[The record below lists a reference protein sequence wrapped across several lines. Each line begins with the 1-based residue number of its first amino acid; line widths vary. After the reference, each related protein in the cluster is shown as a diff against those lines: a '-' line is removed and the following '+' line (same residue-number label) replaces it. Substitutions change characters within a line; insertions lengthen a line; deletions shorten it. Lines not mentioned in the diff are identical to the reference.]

1 MLQRV
6 SQTRPWN
13 TVVPEAKFRSKT
25 ASLDIEPKAMA
36 TVGQGL
42 VLRVY

>member
-1 MLQRV
+1 MLQGV
-6 SQTRPWN
+6 SQTRPWI
-13 TVVPEAKFRSKT
+13 TVVTEVKCRSKM